1 MSDDIDRAQAREE
14 EMRLDALRDHARR
27 AHPDPEH
34 ATEDHP
40 DCQVCGEPIPVERRA
55 AVPGVKT
62 CFACQQEL
70 ERALNPRGKAGAW
83 PTI

>member
-1 MSDDIDRAQAREE
+1 VSDDIDRAQAREE
-14 EMRLDALRDHARR
+14 EMRQDALLERIRS

-34 ATEDHP
+34 EAEDHP
-40 DCQVCGEPIPVERRA
+40 DCQVCGEPIPVKRRA

-70 ERALNPRGKAGAW
+70 ERALNPRGKAKAW